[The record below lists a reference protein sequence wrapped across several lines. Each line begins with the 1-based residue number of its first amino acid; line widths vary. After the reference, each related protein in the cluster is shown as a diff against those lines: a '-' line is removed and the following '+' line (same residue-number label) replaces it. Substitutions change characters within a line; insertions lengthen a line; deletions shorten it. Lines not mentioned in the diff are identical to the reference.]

1 MEWKRWAVL
10 LLVAASCSVAL
21 AEWSSPL
28 EEHMKEQTAK
38 WQQRRSE
45 DDPSNNCAQVPKELF
60 SQQLDHFNYVVDTEN
75 NVGMWGQRYS
85 VQKDWFVLFSF
96 FYSIFSHLILFS
108 FFFPFRYGGEGYPI
122 FIFLGGEANMDFFCF
137 QTVAIRQWAQ
147 QFKAL

>member
-96 FYSIFSHLILFS
+96 FLIDLFSSHSFLS
-108 FFFPFRYGGEGYPI
+108 FFFPS
-122 FIFLGGEANMDFFCF
+122 
-137 QTVAIRQWAQ
+137 
-147 QFKAL
+147 